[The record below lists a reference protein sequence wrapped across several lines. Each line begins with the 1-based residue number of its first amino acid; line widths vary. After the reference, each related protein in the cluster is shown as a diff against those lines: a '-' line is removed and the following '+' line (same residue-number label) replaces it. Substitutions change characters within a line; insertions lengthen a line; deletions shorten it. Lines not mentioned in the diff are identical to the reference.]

1 METAVGGAPRAGRP
15 RDPALDAAILTAT
28 AEVFVEEGY
37 AGVSIEGVAARAG
50 VGKATIYR
58 RYDDKAQ
65 LVVAA
70 VSHGAHI
77 HDHLPD
83 TGDLRADLGGMIE
96 SLFERLRGSDGRL
109 LTAFAAERARHP
121 ELVREFERA
130 VVGRKREHLRH
141 LMTAAVARG
150 DLPPDADIEL
160 IAESGPAL
168 LWHHAL
174 HGLGFPD
181 DLPDRILDLI
191 LGPPPEG

>member
-1 METAVGGAPRAGRP
+1 MVSEVGGDARVGRP
-15 RDPALDAAILTAT
+15 RDPALDAAILTST

-58 RYDDKAQ
+58 RYRDKAQ

-77 HDHLPD
+77 DDHLPD
-83 TGDLRADLGGMIE
+83 TGDLRADLRGMIE
-96 SLFERLRGSDGRL
+96 PLFHRLRGEHGRL

-121 ELVREFERA
+121 ELAAEFDRT
-130 VVGRKREHLRH
+130 VIGRKREHLRH
-141 LMTAAVARG
+141 LMTAAVERG
-150 DLPPDADIEL
+150 ELPADADVDL

-181 DLPDRILDLI
+181 DLPDRILTLV
-191 LGPPPEG
+191 LGPPPAP